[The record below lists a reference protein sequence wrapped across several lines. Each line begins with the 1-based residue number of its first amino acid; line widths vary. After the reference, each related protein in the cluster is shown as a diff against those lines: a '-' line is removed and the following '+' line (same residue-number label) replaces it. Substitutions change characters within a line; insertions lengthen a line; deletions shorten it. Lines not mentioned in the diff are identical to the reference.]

1 MNTSPYTGRTNNIA
15 SNTLMILGAIF
26 FLIAF
31 SNNFTRYHVHPTWCA
46 SIGFILTVIGN
57 YFTYY
62 YVRHTLPAQENPS
75 KFIYWRTSAVPAAA
89 TIIWLYALWHLA
101 PFARLDAASIRS
113 ECIHLAFAGILYG
126 VSWLPPYLRNTQ
138 LNIKSI
144 TVYIMNNAIMAIA
157 ILVALAYNI

>member
-1 MNTSPYTGRTNNIA
+1 MNAFSHTNRTNSIA
-15 SNTLMILGAIF
+15 SNTFIILGAIF
-26 FLIAF
+26 LLIAF
-31 SNNFTRYHVHPTWCA
+31 SNNFTNYHVHPTWCA
-46 SIGFILTVIGN
+46 SIGFILTVVGN

-62 YVRHTLPAQENPS
+62 YIRHTLPAQETPS
-75 KFIYWRTSAVPAAA
+75 KFVYWRTSAVPAAA

-101 PFARLDAASIRS
+101 PFARLDVASIRS

-126 VSWLPPYLRNTQ
+126 VSWLSPYLRNTR

-144 TVYIMNNAIMAIA
+144 TVYIINNTIMAIT